1 MRCRGGRQEETVLS
15 EALWGL
21 AAAGGTAMVGAVATD
36 AWRSVRQRFAGQAER
51 RGSARERVES
61 ARHESGRLCRAPADT
76 AGARAAERE
85 AGHGS
90 RSRRA
95 CSQQNIARDGGTQH
109 ITLSGDIN
117 VGGES
122 RGSR

>member
-1 MRCRGGRQEETVLS
+1 VLS

-36 AWRSVRQRFAGQAER
+36 AWRSVRQRFAGRAER
-51 RGSARERVES
+51 RAWARERAES
-61 ARHESGRLCRAPADT
+61 ARDESGRLCRTTADTADT

-90 RSRRA
+90 RSGRA

>member
-1 MRCRGGRQEETVLS
+1 MLS

-51 RGSARERVES
+51 RGTARERVES
-61 ARHESGRLCRAPADT
+61 RAASGRLRRASADT
-76 AGARAAERE
+76 AGARAAEHE
-85 AGHGS
+85 AGHGW
-90 RSRRA
+90 RSWRS

-109 ITLSGDIN
+109 ITLNGDIN